1 MSLACYDPK
10 LDPLA
15 DLAGDFDYL
24 STVERE
30 SWNARQWTQIAGA
43 MGWAA
48 ALDQRLSA
56 LRGSRLGLAALDTSA
71 LDAFAEVSRGWSEEP
86 ARSDRAKIRAESLTT
101 IRELSPSRLWRVE
114 SNVGLL
120 PGGACYGLS
129 HWRPQ
134 LPERSAGPQVVQ
146 LPQRSFLADAGPS
159 YFGDPPPA
167 LVRYQSGC
175 GWQTPLRLS
184 LGTYPWIYGHRLQ
197 APAPGL
203 AWRSS
208 GAHQPA
214 LRALEIATELWHAE
228 GNLRQDARDV
238 VAHWRHW
245 RATTSPLFAA
255 LPDAS
260 DARTPGEPTRARPAH
275 RGLSGQRRVGRD
287 HRPARP
293 DLRRRIQFCRGEVR
307 GLLRDAPLVAPRAQ
321 PALALAAGADRAE
334 RRSLRALAAA
344 LDGDAARMSS
354 KKKTNDGSDNNGRKG
369 RSAWRTRTT
378 TRTNPRVRRGGGW

>member
-255 LPDAS
+255 LPDAN
-260 DARTPGEPTRARPAH
+260 DARTPGEPTR
-275 RGLSGQRRVGRD
+275 
-287 HRPARP
+287 
-293 DLRRRIQFCRGEVR
+293 R
-307 GLLRDAPLVAPRAQ
+307 GLLIEVFQGSDELAGITGPRG
-321 PALALAAGADRAE
+321 LICAAAYNFVEARFAAFFAM
-334 RRSLRALAAA
+334 RRSLLRARSRLSPSQRALIEQSADPCVR
-344 LDGDAARMSS
+344 LPL
-354 KKKTNDGSDNNGRKG
+354 
-369 RSAWRTRTT
+369 RSTAM
-378 TRTNPRVRRGGGW
+378 RRA